1 MSYIL
6 PMEDILEATWE
17 FLSGVEQSLW
27 YDEDDEQRA
36 DAFSPAS
43 FGQDAYVLSP
53 ADSQN
58 AYVLSPADSQNAY
71 VLSPDAHVLS
81 PGPFERLVVSDWEI
95 ASRMEEF
102 GAR

>member
-1 MSYIL
+1 
-6 PMEDILEATWE
+6 MEDILEATWE

-27 YDEDDEQRA
+27 YDENDEQRA
-36 DAFSPAS
+36 DVFSPAS

-58 AYVLSPADSQNAY
+58 TYVI
-71 VLSPDAHVLS
+71 SPDAHVLS
-81 PGPFERLVVSDWEI
+81 PGPYERLVVSDWEI